1 MPDLSLRAI
10 FRHTLMLSAI
20 MGAGSLAGQA
30 HAAPQDTPQST
41 QASFGAWGVDLAG
54 RDLAIVPGNNF
65 FRYANGTYLDHLKI
79 PADMTSYG
87 PFNAL
92 AELSRTRVQSILDDL
107 SAHPQA
113 APRSTEEKLG
123 TFYASYMDVAE
134 VERLGTQPLAQDMD
148 AIRAIKDMAGF
159 AA

>member
-1 MPDLSLRAI
+1 MPHMSLRAI

-20 MGAGSLAGQA
+20 VGAGSLASQSSL
-30 HAAPQDTPQST
+30 AAPQATVQSE
-41 QASFGAWGVDLAG
+41 FGTWGVDLAG

-65 FRYANGTYLDHLKI
+65 FRYANGTYLEHLQI

-107 SAHPQA
+107 SAHPVSVA
-113 APRSTEEKLG
+113 RTTEEKLG
-123 TFYASYMDVAE
+123 TFYASYMDAAQ
-134 VERLGTQPLAQDMD
+134 VERLAHSHSSRIWMPS
-148 AIRAIKDMAGF
+148 RP
-159 AA
+159 